1 MHQEPRKLLRR
12 NKKAFFIIFKGLSVA
27 SNCLRPECLP
37 LILLAISL
45 LIPYISDIF
54 STILCHVFF
63 LASASAMMSSW
74 CYFFLSHG
82 QVLQFLWPNSTTHCV
97 KSVGEIRSISPY
109 SVWMQKNA
117 EQNNSE
123 YRHFLRTFLTITDYL
138 TQNTMFSTWIRR
150 ISIIKYINNTFS
162 IKFKN
167 HKKISLI
174 YL

>member
-74 CYFFLSHG
+74 CYFFCLMAKFYSFYDQILPHTALKVSERYG
-82 QVLQFLWPNSTTHCV
+82 VSLRIQSECRKMRTRIIPST
-97 KSVGEIRSISPY
+97 G
-109 SVWMQKNA
+109 
-117 EQNNSE
+117 
-123 YRHFLRTFLTITDYL
+123 TFYAL
-138 TQNTMFSTWIRR
+138 F
-150 ISIIKYINNTFS
+150 
-162 IKFKN
+162 
-167 HKKISLI
+167 
-174 YL
+174 

>member
-82 QVLQFLWPNSTTHCV
+82 QVLQFYDQILPHTALKVSERYGVSLRIQSECRKMRTRIIPST
-97 KSVGEIRSISPY
+97 G
-109 SVWMQKNA
+109 
-117 EQNNSE
+117 
-123 YRHFLRTFLTITDYL
+123 TFYAL
-138 TQNTMFSTWIRR
+138 F
-150 ISIIKYINNTFS
+150 
-162 IKFKN
+162 
-167 HKKISLI
+167 
-174 YL
+174 

>member
-97 KSVGEIRSISPY
+97 KSVGEIRSTSPI
-109 SVWMQKNA
+109 Q
-117 EQNNSE
+117 SE
-123 YRHFLRTFLTITDYL
+123 CRKMRTRIIP
-138 TQNTMFSTWIRR
+138 STG
-150 ISIIKYINNTFS
+150 TFYAL
-162 IKFKN
+162 FWQ
-167 HKKISLI
+167 SLI
-174 YL
+174 ILRKIQCFQHEFDVSQQLNM

>member
-27 SNCLRPECLP
+27 SNCPRPECLP

-82 QVLQFLWPNSTTHCV
+82 QVLQFSDQVLPHTALKVSERYEVPLRIQSECRKMRTRIIPST
-97 KSVGEIRSISPY
+97 G
-109 SVWMQKNA
+109 
-117 EQNNSE
+117 
-123 YRHFLRTFLTITDYL
+123 TFYAL
-138 TQNTMFSTWIRR
+138 F
-150 ISIIKYINNTFS
+150 
-162 IKFKN
+162 
-167 HKKISLI
+167 
-174 YL
+174 

>member
-1 MHQEPRKLLRR
+1 MHQEPRKFLRR

-82 QVLQFLWPNSTTHCV
+82 QVLQFSDQVLPHTALKVSERYGVPLRIQSECRKMRTRIIPST
-97 KSVGEIRSISPY
+97 G
-109 SVWMQKNA
+109 
-117 EQNNSE
+117 
-123 YRHFLRTFLTITDYL
+123 TFYAL
-138 TQNTMFSTWIRR
+138 F
-150 ISIIKYINNTFS
+150 
-162 IKFKN
+162 
-167 HKKISLI
+167 
-174 YL
+174 

>member
-82 QVLQFLWPNSTTHCV
+82 QVLQFSDQVLPHTALKVSERYRVPLRIQSECRKMRTRIIPST
-97 KSVGEIRSISPY
+97 G
-109 SVWMQKNA
+109 
-117 EQNNSE
+117 
-123 YRHFLRTFLTITDYL
+123 TFYAL
-138 TQNTMFSTWIRR
+138 F
-150 ISIIKYINNTFS
+150 
-162 IKFKN
+162 
-167 HKKISLI
+167 
-174 YL
+174 